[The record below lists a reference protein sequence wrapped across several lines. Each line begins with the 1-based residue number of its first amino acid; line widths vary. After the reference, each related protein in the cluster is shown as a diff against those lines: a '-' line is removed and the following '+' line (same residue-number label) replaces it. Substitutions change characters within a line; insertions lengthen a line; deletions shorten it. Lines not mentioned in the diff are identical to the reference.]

1 MENTSLTLHA
11 ATSNLPQWNNVY
23 QYSVPLAVFGAV
35 LTSLLPVF
43 SIAGS
48 ALLVTV
54 IMKFPQLRQIPS
66 NILLASLALS
76 DLLIGL
82 LIQPLF
88 AAFSWCTMTSSS
100 SICKNL
106 MDINATVGMYF
117 ASVLMFSSSLSVAVI
132 TIDRYICI
140 VESLRYISIVTK
152 TRVIRTVIISWLI
165 GVVLPAIR
173 LFPSLQGTVL
183 RVFQFLLLS
192 AMLCINIFCYLRIF
206 FISQR
211 HKRHI
216 LSQLQAVMQ
225 GPIEQDFKSAKTVF
239 IVVGAVFLSYTPLI
253 MIQFLLHF
261 DPLQDEVKII
271 HPFSVTIF
279 LLNSSLNPLI
289 IFCRSRK
296 LRRFLIK
303 LFKREMN
310 SFSSS

>member
-1 MENTSLTLHA
+1 MENISMTLDVTTA
-11 ATSNLPQWNNVY
+11 IIPQWDNVY
-23 QYSVPLAVFGAV
+23 KYSVPLAVFGAV

-88 AAFSWCTMTSSS
+88 AAYSWCTMTSSS
-100 SICKNL
+100 ICTSL

-117 ASVLMFSSSLSVAVI
+117 ASVLMFSSSLNVAVI

-152 TRVIRTVIISWLI
+152 TRVIRTVIVSWLI
-165 GVVLPAIR
+165 SAVLPAIR

-216 LSQLQAVMQ
+216 ISQLRAVMQ

-253 MIQFLLHF
+253 VIQFLLHF

-289 IFCRSRK
+289 IFCRSSK
-296 LRRFLIK
+296 LRRFLRK

>member
-1 MENTSLTLHA
+1 MENTSMTLDA

-48 ALLVTV
+48 ALLVIV

-76 DLLIGL
+76 DFLIGL
-82 LIQPLF
+82 FIQPWF
-88 AAFSWCTMTSSS
+88 AASSWCAMTSSS
-100 SICKNL
+100 ICTNL
-106 MDINATVGMYF
+106 MDINATVGIYF
-117 ASVLMFSSSLSVAVI
+117 ASVLMYSSSINLAVI

-165 GVVLPAIR
+165 SALLPAIR
-173 LFPSLQGTVL
+173 LFPFLQEPVL
-183 RVFQFLLLS
+183 RVFQFLILS
-192 AMLCINIFCYLRIF
+192 STLCINIFCYLRIF

-216 LSQLQAVMQ
+216 ISQLQAVMQ

-239 IVVGAVFLSYTPLI
+239 IVVGAVFLSYTPVI
-253 MIQFLLHF
+253 VIQFLIQF
-261 DPLQDEVKII
+261 NPLKDQAKII
-271 HPFSVTIF
+271 HPFAVTIF
-279 LLNSSLNPLI
+279 LLNSSLNPFI

-296 LRRFLIK
+296 LRRFLRK
-303 LFKREMN
+303 LFKRDTD
-310 SFSSS
+310 SSSSS

>member
-1 MENTSLTLHA
+1 MTFNA
-11 ATSNLPQWNNVY
+11 ATQIIPQWGNVY
-23 QYSVPLAVFGAV
+23 IYSVPLAVFGAV

-100 SICKNL
+100 ICTSL
-106 MDINATVGMYF
+106 MDINVTVGMYF

-165 GVVLPAIR
+165 SAVLPAIR

-211 HKRHI
+211 HKRQI
-216 LSQLQAVMQ
+216 LSQLKAVIQ

-310 SFSSS
+310 SFSGS